1 ELHFAEINFSTAG
14 SRVFNLNVE
23 NGEFALQN
31 IDLFKNYGGSF
42 TASVIT
48 ASNVQVSDGLLS
60 VNLSNVVNNAKIS
73 GIAVFLQSA
82 SGGNQAPTANA
93 GPDKTITLP
102 ASSTVLN
109 GSGSDPEDGTAV
121 TFSWTQVSGP
131 STASFSNAAIASPTV
146 SNLTA
151 GTYVFSLTVKD
162 KQLLS
167 SPADLVSVTVNPA
180 AGVQQLVS
188 FTLVN
193 ASNEQD
199 IQVIGPNAVLNLATL
214 PSQSLNIRANTNPAI
229 VGRVVLALS
238 GAQTV
243 NRTETGSPYTLF
255 GDSNGNYDSWTPA
268 VGSYTLTGT
277 PYTSS
282 SGGTAGTPLTVSFS
296 VINQANQPP
305 VVTKPPNASVVSG
318 QNFNYQVVANDP
330 EGTALTYSATNL
342 PSGLTINSSTG
353 LISGTVSAAAG
364 AFTVGI
370 SVKDAQNL
378 TSTTSFILTVNNPNQ
393 PPVVTT
399 PPNATVVQGQAF
411 NYQVI
416 ANDPEGT
423 ALTYSASNLPAGLTI
438 NSATGL
444 ISGTVSGSPAT
455 YSVSLSVRDQPGLIT
470 NSSFS

>member
-1 ELHFAEINFSTAG
+1 
-14 SRVFNLNVE
+14 
-23 NGEFALQN
+23 
-31 IDLFKNYGGSF
+31 
-42 TASVIT
+42 
-48 ASNVQVSDGLLS
+48 
-60 VNLSNVVNNAKIS
+60 
-73 GIAVFLQSA
+73 
-82 SGGNQAPTANA
+82 
-93 GPDKTITLP
+93 
-102 ASSTVLN
+102 
-109 GSGSDPEDGTAV
+109 
-121 TFSWTQVSGP
+121 
-131 STASFSNAAIASPTV
+131 
-146 SNLTA
+146 
-151 GTYVFSLTVKD
+151 
-162 KQLLS
+162 
-167 SPADLVSVTVNPA
+167 
-180 AGVQQLVS
+180 
-188 FTLVN
+188 
-193 ASNEQD
+193 
-199 IQVIGPNAVLNLATL
+199 
-214 PSQSLNIRANTNPAI
+214 
-229 VGRVVLALS
+229 
-238 GAQTV
+238 
-243 NRTETGSPYTLF
+243 
-255 GDSNGNYDSWTPA
+255 
-268 VGSYTLTGT
+268 T

-282 SGGTAGTPLTVSFS
+282 SGGTAGTPLTISFS
-296 VINQANQPP
+296 VINQPNLPPVVTKPPNASVVSGQIFNYQVIANDPENTALTYSATNLPSGLTINSSTGLISGTVSAAAGAFTVGISVKDAQNLTSTTSFILTVSNPNQPP
-305 VVTKPPNASVVSG
+305 VVTKPPNASVTSG

-364 AFTVGI
+364 AFTVSI